1 METKARI
8 GYAEIQ
14 EVVVGDVPVYPKYV
28 TQLLNLANQNAQGTR
43 PRVVGQMS
51 DLIRSFDGETIDE
64 WILWYEER
72 HPEARKEATDRI
84 EKMVARL
91 REAID
96 LIDRALI
103 ETWVRDLVLYKTY
116 IGLKF
121 QEAILRKVADLKGT
135 TYRLAERR
143 EESQGIDGY
152 IDYTPV
158 SIKPITYR
166 SKGGLVEEIQVE
178 IIYYEKKK
186 GGIDIYF
193 DF

>member
-8 GYAEIQ
+8 SYTEIQ

-28 TQLLNLANQNAQGTR
+28 TQILNLANQNAQGTR
-43 PRVVGQMS
+43 PRIVGQMS
-51 DLIRSFDGETIDE
+51 DLIRTFDGGTVEE
-64 WILWYEER
+64 WVAWYEER
-72 HPEARKEATDRI
+72 YPEARKEAADKI
-84 EKMVARL
+84 EGMVTRL

-96 LIDRALI
+96 LIDRDMI
-103 ETWVRDLVLYKTY
+103 ETWVRDLILYKTY
-116 IGLKF
+116 VGLKF
-121 QEAILRKVADLKGT
+121 QEAILRKVAGIKGT

-152 IDYTPV
+152 IGYTPV

-193 DF
+193 NL

>member
-14 EVVVGDVPVYPKYV
+14 KVVVGDVPVYPKYV

-72 HPEARKEATDRI
+72 YPEARKEATDRI

-103 ETWVRDLVLYKTY
+103 ETWVRDLILYKTY

-152 IDYTPV
+152 IGYTPV